1 MNKQLKSFLVFCL
14 KLVVTLVPAYFVYRN
29 IVMAPDW
36 NIEDLYELFTNKSVL
51 PMVLAL
57 LCLAVSNFT
66 ACMQWKLLLERQ
78 DVHMSYGRLLKL
90 YHVGLFFN
98 NFMPGNVGGDAK
110 KIYDIRMQGGQ
121 DSVGAGFTATFFDR
135 LFGLFFITLFA
146 LAMGLLFFMHDD
158 AQRAFM
164 WPSVWIFLGFCAL
177 FASLFSR
184 RLGNVLCALMAKFLP
199 EKVSG
204 RLVHMFSRF
213 QKFRSLKLWICISGL
228 SAVTQA
234 LRIFVHYFCGMAV
247 GVDLS
252 ISWYFYYIPL
262 VAIISALPIS
272 IGGFGPRELLAQSL
286 FARAGVAS
294 LESVVIQLL
303 AYFVSL
309 VLSLF
314 GAFVFLLD
322 GGAPKASA
330 STNDAAGAN
339 AGDAHGK
346 DA

>member
-1 MNKQLKSFLVFCL
+1 MNSRLKSSLIFLL
-14 KLVVTLVPAYFVYRN
+14 KLVVTIVPAYFVCRN
-29 IVMAPDW
+29 IVMDPEWSVD
-36 NIEDLYELFTNKSVL
+36 DLYRIFTVDSIWPL
-51 PMVLAL
+51 LAAI

-66 ACMQWKLLLERQ
+66 ACLQWKLLLERQ
-78 DVHMSYGRLLKL
+78 NVKLKYGHLLKL
-90 YHVGLFFN
+90 YYVGLFFN

-121 DSVGAGFTATFFDR
+121 DTVGAGLTATFFDR

-146 LAMGLLFFMHDD
+146 LAVGLLFFMHDE

-184 RLGNVLCALMAKFLP
+184 RLGRLLCSLMVKVFPAKIN
-199 EKVSG
+199 S
-204 RLVHMFSRF
+204 RLVHMFERF
-213 QKFRSLKLWICISGL
+213 QQFRSMRLWVSISGL
-228 SAVTQA
+228 SAVTQS
-234 LRIFVHYFCGMAV
+234 LRILVHFFCGIAI

-262 VAIISALPIS
+262 VAIVSALPIS

-286 FARAGVAS
+286 FARAGVQN

-314 GAFVFLLD
+314 GGFAFLL
-322 GGAPKASA
+322 GGR
-330 STNDAAGAN
+330 TNVSDKEN
-339 AGDAHGK
+339 S
-346 DA
+346 

>member
-1 MNKQLKSFLVFCL
+1 MRNDSLKSFLVFCL

-36 NIEDLYELFTNKSVL
+36 SVDDLYHLFDSKSLL
-51 PMVLAL
+51 PLLLAL
-57 LCLAVSNFT
+57 VCLGASNFT
-66 ACMQWKLLLERQ
+66 ACLQWKLLLEKQ
-78 DVHMSYGRLLKL
+78 NVHLSYSRLLKL
-90 YHVGLFFN
+90 YYVGLFFN

-110 KIYDIRMQGGQ
+110 KVYDIRMQGGQ
-121 DSVGAGFTATFFDR
+121 DSVGAGLTATFFDR

-146 LAMGLLFFMHDD
+146 LAMGLLFFMHDE

-164 WPSVWIFLGFCAL
+164 WPSFWIFLGFCGL

-184 RLGNVLCALMAKFLP
+184 RLGNLLCKVLAKVFP
-199 EKVSG
+199 EKVNG
-204 RLVHMFSRF
+204 RLIHMFQRF
-213 QKFRSLKLWICISGL
+213 QQFRSVKLWVFISIL
-228 SAVTQA
+228 SAFTQG
-234 LRIFVHYFCGMAV
+234 LRILVHCFCGIAV

-262 VAIISALPIS
+262 VAIVSALPIS

-286 FARAGVAS
+286 FAKAGVAS

-314 GAFVFLLD
+314 GAFVFLL
-322 GGAPKASA
+322 
-330 STNDAAGAN
+330 
-339 AGDAHGK
+339 GDSKKK
-346 DA
+346 D

>member
-1 MNKQLKSFLVFCL
+1 MNSRLKSSLIFLL
-14 KLVVTLVPAYFVYRN
+14 KLVVTIVPAYFVCRN
-29 IVMAPDW
+29 IVMDPEWSVD
-36 NIEDLYELFTNKSVL
+36 DLYRIFTVNSIWPL
-51 PMVLAL
+51 LAAV

-66 ACMQWKLLLERQ
+66 ACLQWKLLLEKQ
-78 DVHMSYGRLLKL
+78 NVKLKYGHLLKL
-90 YHVGLFFN
+90 YYVGLFFN

-121 DSVGAGFTATFFDR
+121 DSVGAGLTATFFDR

-146 LAMGLLFFMHDD
+146 LAVGLLFFMHDE

-184 RLGNVLCALMAKFLP
+184 RLGKLLCSLMVKIFPAKIN
-199 EKVSG
+199 S
-204 RLVHMFSRF
+204 RLVHMFERF
-213 QKFRSLKLWICISGL
+213 QQFRSLKLWVSISGL
-228 SAVTQA
+228 SAVTQS
-234 LRIFVHYFCGMAV
+234 LRILVHYFCGIAI

-262 VAIISALPIS
+262 VAIVSALPIS

-286 FARAGVAS
+286 FARAGVQN

-314 GAFVFLLD
+314 GGFAFLL
-322 GGAPKASA
+322 GGRPNVSDKENS
-330 STNDAAGAN
+330 
-339 AGDAHGK
+339 
-346 DA
+346 

>member
-1 MNKQLKSFLVFCL
+1 MVFCL

-29 IVMAPDW
+29 IVLAPDW
-36 NIEDLYELFTNKSVL
+36 SVEDLYGLFTTRSVL
-51 PMVLAL
+51 PFVLAL
-57 LCLAVSNFT
+57 VCLGLSNFT
-66 ACMQWKLLLERQ
+66 ACFQWKLLLERQ
-78 DVHMSYGRLLKL
+78 DVHLSYGRLLKL
-90 YHVGLFFN
+90 YYVGLFFN

-110 KIYDIRMQGGQ
+110 KVYDIRVQGGQ
-121 DSVGAGFTATFFDR
+121 DSVGAGLTATFFDR

-146 LAMGLLFFMHDD
+146 LAVGLLFFMHDVE
-158 AQRAFM
+158 QRAFM
-164 WPSVWIFLGFCAL
+164 WPSVWICLGFCAL

-184 RLGNVLCALMAKFLP
+184 RLGRLLCRIVAKVFP
-199 EKVSG
+199 KKVND
-204 RLVHMFSRF
+204 RLLHMFDRF
-213 QKFRSLKLWICISGL
+213 QQFRSVKLWASISGL

-234 LRIFVHYFCGMAV
+234 LRILVHFFCGIAV

-286 FARAGVAS
+286 FARAGVPN

-314 GAFVFLLD
+314 GAFVFLLGSSGRKED
-322 GGAPKASA
+322 DKLDLAR
-330 STNDAAGAN
+330 
-339 AGDAHGK
+339 H
-346 DA
+346 

>member
-1 MNKQLKSFLVFCL
+1 MNSRLKSFLVFCL
-14 KLVVTLVPAYFVYRN
+14 KLAVTLIPAYFVYRN

-36 NIEDLYELFTNKSVL
+36 NIEDLYELFTGKSVL
-51 PMVLAL
+51 PLVLAL
-57 LCLAVSNFT
+57 LCLTVSNFT

-78 DVHMSYGRLLKL
+78 DVHLSYGRLLKL

-110 KIYDIRMQGGQ
+110 KIYDIRVQGGQ

-146 LAMGLLFFMHDD
+146 LGMGLLFFMHDSE
-158 AQRAFM
+158 QRALM
-164 WPSVWIFLGFCAL
+164 WPSVWIFVGFCTL

-184 RLGNVLCALMAKFLP
+184 RLGNLVCRLMAKLLP
-199 EKVSG
+199 EKINV
-204 RLVHMFSRF
+204 RLINMFKRF
-213 QKFRSLKLWICISGL
+213 QQFRSLKLWICISCL
-228 SAVTQA
+228 SAVTQS
-234 LRIFVHYFCGMAV
+234 LRIFVHFFCGMAL

-286 FARAGVAS
+286 FAKAGVAS

-309 VLSLF
+309 VISLF

-322 GGAPKASA
+322 GGSPRVKAVA
-330 STNDAAGAN
+330 QGLGTDDAN
-339 AGDAHGK
+339 GK

>member
-1 MNKQLKSFLVFCL
+1 MNSRLKSSLIFLL
-14 KLVVTLVPAYFVYRN
+14 KLVVTIVPAYFVCRN
-29 IVMAPDW
+29 IVMDPEWSVD
-36 NIEDLYELFTNKSVL
+36 DLYRIFTVNSIWPL
-51 PMVLAL
+51 LAAV

-66 ACMQWKLLLERQ
+66 ACLQWKLLLEKQ
-78 DVHMSYGRLLKL
+78 NVKLKYGHLLKL
-90 YHVGLFFN
+90 YYVGLFFN

-121 DSVGAGFTATFFDR
+121 DSVGAGLTATFFDR

-146 LAMGLLFFMHDD
+146 LAVGLLFFMHDE

-184 RLGNVLCALMAKFLP
+184 RLGKLLCSLMVKIFPAKIN
-199 EKVSG
+199 G
-204 RLVHMFSRF
+204 RLVHMFERF
-213 QKFRSLKLWICISGL
+213 QQFRSLKLWVSISGL
-228 SAVTQA
+228 SAVTQS
-234 LRIFVHYFCGMAV
+234 LRILVHYFCGIAI

-262 VAIISALPIS
+262 VAIVSALPIS

-286 FARAGVAS
+286 VARAGVQN

-314 GAFVFLLD
+314 GGFAFLL
-322 GGAPKASA
+322 GGRPNVSDKENS
-330 STNDAAGAN
+330 
-339 AGDAHGK
+339 
-346 DA
+346 